1 MLSSSNEAGIE
12 AAVTRR
18 SILSV
23 LELKM
28 SPVMM
33 TILLAALMW
42 FLARST
48 QSYPVAQELR
58 ITALLLLVG
67 TGTAVGLAG
76 VWSFRRARTT
86 VNPWRPHAS
95 SELVVSGVYRRTRNP
110 MYLGL
115 LLALV
120 GWGIYLA
127 NALAIALALG
137 FVPYMN
143 RFQIQPEERAL
154 GRTYGD
160 AYEDYCMRVRR
171 WL

>member
-1 MLSSSNEAGIE
+1 MLSA
-12 AAVTRR
+12 
-18 SILSV
+18 

-33 TILLAALMW
+33 TILLAVLMW

-48 QSYPVAQELR
+48 PAYAITPGLR
-58 ITALLLLVG
+58 FGVLLVF
-67 TGTAVGLAG
+67 VGAGAAIGIAG
-76 VWSFRRARTT
+76 VRAFHRARTT

-95 SELVVSGVYRRTRNP
+95 SELVVSGIYQRTRNP

-115 LLALV
+115 LLALA
-120 GWGIYLA
+120 GWGLYLA
-127 NALAIALALG
+127 NLYSLLLAFT

-143 RFQIQPEERAL
+143 RFQIRPEERAL
-154 GRTYGD
+154 EQAFGE
-160 AYEDYCMRVRR
+160 AFVEYCKRVRR

>member
-1 MLSSSNEAGIE
+1 MLSA
-12 AAVTRR
+12 
-18 SILSV
+18 

-33 TILLAALMW
+33 TILLAVLMW

-48 QSYPVAQELR
+48 PAYAITPGLR
-58 ITALLLLVG
+58 FGVLLVF
-67 TGTAVGLAG
+67 VGAGAAIGIAG
-76 VWSFRRARTT
+76 VRAFHRARTT

-95 SELVVSGVYRRTRNP
+95 SELVVSGIYQRTRNP

-115 LLALV
+115 LMALA
-120 GWGIYLA
+120 GWGLYLA
-127 NALAIALALG
+127 NLYSLLLAFT

-143 RFQIQPEERAL
+143 RFQIRPEERAL
-154 GRTYGD
+154 ERTYGEAFQ
-160 AYEDYCMRVRR
+160 AYRQKVRR